1 MERAAIEAGTSE
13 AQLMEEAGLASA
25 QEAWM
30 LLGTLEGRQI
40 VVLAGPGN
48 NGGDGLVAARHL
60 HDWGAEV
67 VVVAPRGRSEDSNLE
82 QLTVREVSIVQGED
96 VAAAMERMRDADLV
110 VDALLGVG
118 KGRPLTPEEPIGEA
132 LAALAEARTG
142 SQPPKVLAIDLPTG
156 LDADGGGVDDLDGGG
171 GRDGHVRAAE
181 GGDVPG
187 DGERRGGAGAG
198 GGHRDP
204 GGGDGGGLA

>member
-1 MERAAIEAGTSE
+1 MERAAIEAGSSE

-67 VVVAPRGRSEDSNLE
+67 AVVAPRGRAADSNLE
-82 QLTVREVSIVQGED
+82 ELTARGMAVTEGPEAE
-96 VAAAMERMRDADLV
+96 AALRSMADAHLV
-110 VDALLGVG
+110 VDALLGW
-118 KGRPLTPEEPIGEA
+118 GRREHWRRTSQSGRHWSPWRTRAPARSHRRCSPSTCQRA
-132 LAALAEARTG
+132 STRTAAG
-142 SQPPKVLAIDLPTG
+142 ST
-156 LDADGGGVDDLDGGG
+156 
-171 GRDGHVRAAE
+171 R
-181 GGDVPG
+181 
-187 DGERRGGAGAG
+187 
-198 GGHRDP
+198 
-204 GGGDGGGLA
+204 

>member
-82 QLTVREVSIVQGED
+82 QLTVRELGVVQGAD
-96 VAAAMERMRDADLV
+96 VGGALERMRDADLV

-118 KGRPLTPEEPIGEA
+118 KARPLTPDEPIGEA
-132 LAALAEARTG
+132 LAMLAEARGG
-142 SQPPKVLAIDLPTG
+142 SHPPKVLAVDLPYVT
-156 LDADGGGVDDLDGGG
+156 
-171 GRDGHVRAAE
+171 
-181 GGDVPG
+181 
-187 DGERRGGAGAG
+187 DGE
-198 GGHRDP
+198 HRQHHAL
-204 GGGDGGGLA
+204 GIA